1 MEHENPAPGSADSEA
16 SSAVAAAADGNSPGQ
31 PIGSFRSRDSR
42 RIFHVRFGRSTGR
55 GAHLAVDSLRL
66 AGAGRIEIQD
76 GEITLSGKRRRPFW
90 FSAREYHNLTP
101 SAVINVART
110 GRMIRFDISAPSGR
124 DRFAFFRAGSDAEA
138 DAIVA
143 LLPTRQTPAFAE
155 SRAASLDFHNR
166 LDKFSPHAPV
176 TPVLV
181 AINAAVFVAMCASG
195 LGFFKPSGAS
205 VIPWGT
211 NFGPLT
217 LDGQWWRLFTS
228 MFVHFGIIHIAMN
241 MWVLLLAGRMIERM
255 FGSGRFALLYLFAG
269 LCASMTSLLWNP
281 LVNSAGASGAIF
293 GLFGGFLAFVINPR
307 NGVPASVM
315 KEHRNSTLAFVA
327 MNLAYGFAH
336 TGIDNAAHVG
346 GLLSGFAIGFLL
358 ARPLDEASRG
368 GSHPGRLLSTAAA
381 GVAMLGLLSVP
392 LIRPAG
398 DVQARLRFQR
408 VLLHLQAQEQAAVAA
423 GMTLK
428 GKIATGISIGEFR
441 SELAGDV
448 IPKWETPYRELAAVK
463 LPASDSNYALQQL
476 LLRYFRDRYHQFES
490 LDLSLAMNDR
500 QMRQQ
505 VASDQ
510 ADAERTMAALKKLR
524 PAR

>member
-1 MEHENPAPGSADSEA
+1 MENENPAPGGADSDA
-16 SSAVAAAADGNSPGQ
+16 PGAVAAAADGDSPGQ
-31 PIGSFRSRDSR
+31 PIGCFRARDSR
-42 RIFHVRFGRSTGR
+42 RIFHVRFGRSTGY
-55 GAHLAVDSLRL
+55 GARLAAGSLRL
-66 AGAGRIEIQD
+66 VGTGRIEIQD
-76 GEITLSGKRRRPFW
+76 EEITLSGKRRRPFW
-90 FSAREYHNLTP
+90 FGAREYHNLSP

-110 GRMIRFDISAPSGR
+110 GRMIRFDISAPSGG
-124 DRFAFFRAGSDAEA
+124 DQFAVFRAGSDAEA

-143 LLPTRQTPAFAE
+143 LLPTRQTAAFAE
-155 SRAASLDFHNR
+155 SQAASLDFHRR

-195 LGFFKPSGAS
+195 VGFFKPTGAS

-307 NGVPASVM
+307 NGVPVSVM

-358 ARPLDEASRG
+358 ARPLDQASRD
-368 GSHPGRLLSTAAA
+368 GSHAGRLLGIATA
-381 GVAMLGLLSVP
+381 GVATLGLLGVP
-392 LIRPAG
+392 LIRPSG

-408 VLLHLQAQEQAAVAA
+408 AVLHLQAQEQAAVAA
-423 GMTLK
+423 SMALK
-428 GKIATGISIGEFR
+428 GKIATGISISEFR
-441 SELAGDV
+441 SELTGDV
-448 IPKWETPYRELAAVK
+448 IPKWGVPYHALAAVK
-463 LPASDSNYALQQL
+463 LPASDSSYALQQL
-476 LLRYFRDRYHQFES
+476 LLRYFGDRYHEFES
-490 LDLSLAMNDR
+490 LDQSIVMNDR
-500 QMRQQ
+500 QMMQQ
-505 VASDQ
+505 VAADQ
-510 ADAERTMAALKKLR
+510 ADAERTMAAIKKLR